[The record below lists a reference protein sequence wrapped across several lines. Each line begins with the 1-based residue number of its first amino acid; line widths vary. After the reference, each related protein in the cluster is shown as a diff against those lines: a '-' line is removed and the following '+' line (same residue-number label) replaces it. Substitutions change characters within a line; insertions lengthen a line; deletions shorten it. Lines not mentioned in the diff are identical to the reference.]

1 MDRIKRSFDNVDQL
15 RIKQID
21 TYQTLL
27 LVTQAKMRLLAP
39 NSQPYVEYEL
49 ELNANRHAFEQSNQ
63 RLQNHEQSLREKLDD
78 LEQDLTPIRYLSIQ
92 SNVKNAVI
100 RKQNQLLGWI
110 PHTDSYVMIQNSTC
124 PSDPTVLLQTSWEP
138 ESKLSNLP
146 LSVFNLIHY
155 ADKIG
160 ATDDVLLQML
170 TTYLNK
176 HKPSI
181 LETLDQRKNSL
192 HAVIES
198 LAFQCT
204 TDAERATVQ
213 HKLRTFTRLSLL
225 RPAILGLKAFT
236 FSTSSWTSQA
246 RQTKFV

>member
-1 MDRIKRSFDNVDQL
+1 
-15 RIKQID
+15 
-21 TYQTLL
+21 
-27 LVTQAKMRLLAP
+27 
-39 NSQPYVEYEL
+39 
-49 ELNANRHAFEQSNQ
+49 
-63 RLQNHEQSLREKLDD
+63 
-78 LEQDLTPIRYLSIQ
+78 
-92 SNVKNAVI
+92 
-100 RKQNQLLGWI
+100 
-110 PHTDSYVMIQNSTC
+110 MIQNSHC
-124 PSDPTVLLQTSWEP
+124 PSEPTILLQTSWEP

-160 ATDDVLLQML
+160 ATDDVLLQIL
-170 TTYLNK
+170 TCYLKK

-213 HKLRTFTRLSLL
+213 HKLRTFTRLRTESFATCYS
-225 RPAILGLKAFT
+225 RFEGLHVFYLQLDQPSEAD
-236 FSTSSWTSQA
+236 
-246 RQTKFV
+246 

>member
-1 MDRIKRSFDNVDQL
+1 
-15 RIKQID
+15 
-21 TYQTLL
+21 
-27 LVTQAKMRLLAP
+27 
-39 NSQPYVEYEL
+39 
-49 ELNANRHAFEQSNQ
+49 
-63 RLQNHEQSLREKLDD
+63 
-78 LEQDLTPIRYLSIQ
+78 
-92 SNVKNAVI
+92 
-100 RKQNQLLGWI
+100 
-110 PHTDSYVMIQNSTC
+110 MIQNSHC
-124 PSDPTVLLQTSWEP
+124 PPDPIILLQTSWEP

-146 LSVFNLIHY
+146 LLVFNLIHF

-170 TTYLNK
+170 TCYLRK

-213 HKLRTFTRLSLL
+213 HKLRTFTRLRTESFATCYSRFEGLHVFYLQLDQPSEADQIRLVSYNTL
-225 RPAILGLKAFT
+225 RAVTPYFISTKCAQAYGKYIINQVKLGNT
-236 FSTSSWTSQA
+236 I
-246 RQTKFV
+246 TKEDIIKTVTKL